1 MVRTGSNRKMIL
13 HLYLKNVVAVVWL
26 LSGVW
31 PLQLHGLQHTRLP
44 CSSLSHGVCSYS
56 CPLSQWCH
64 PTISFSVIPFSSH
77 LQSFLASGYFPM
89 SWLFNSGG
97 QSIGPSASVLP
108 MNIQDWFLLGLT
120 GLISSL
126 SCPRDSQESSRA
138 TQFKSNSSSALSL
151 LYGSTL
157 TSHMTTGK
165 TIVLTIALSAK
176 WCLCFIIRCLELS

>member
-13 HLYLKNVVAVVWL
+13 HLYLTNVVAVVWL

-44 CSSLSHGVCSYS
+44 CSSLSHGVFSYS

-64 PTISFSVIPFSSH
+64 PTISFSVIPFSSR

-108 MNIQDWFLLGLT
+108 MNIQHWFALGLT
-120 GLISSL
+120 GLIFLL
-126 SCPRDSQESSRA
+126 SKGLSRIFSRPVNSKLSPSEHSFPWTRQEWQIGPFAPFS
-138 TQFKSNSSSALSL
+138 
-151 LYGSTL
+151 
-157 TSHMTTGK
+157 
-165 TIVLTIALSAK
+165 
-176 WCLCFIIRCLELS
+176 

>member
-13 HLYLKNVVAVVWL
+13 HLYLTNVVAVVWL

-44 CSSLSHGVCSYS
+44 CSSLSHGVFSYS

-64 PTISFSVIPFSSH
+64 PTISFSVIPFSSR

-108 MNIQDWFLLGLT
+108 MNIQGWFSLGLT
-120 GLISSL
+120 GLVSLQSQGLSRIFSSTTIQKHQFFGAQPSLLSSSL
-126 SCPRDSQESSRA
+126 TGHILIIS
-138 TQFKSNSSSALSL
+138 FF
-151 LYGSTL
+151 YGEN
-157 TSHMTTGK
+157 
-165 TIVLTIALSAK
+165 I
-176 WCLCFIIRCLELS
+176 